1 MPGGLDWGMNVTR
14 HFSDTRTD
22 QGRVRFLLSAGR
34 VCLMAEGPGWTH
46 RSAHDTLA
54 DAATFLAALPRLNG
68 GLYRQALDELEQQ
81 LAFERGYR
89 GAA

>member
-1 MPGGLDWGMNVTR
+1 MNVTR

-22 QGRVRFLLSAGR
+22 QGRVRFLLASGR

-54 DAATFLAALPRLNG
+54 DAATFLALLPGLEG
-68 GLYRQALDELEQQ
+68 GLYRQALDDLEHQ
-81 LAFERGYR
+81 LAFERGYL

>member
-1 MPGGLDWGMNVTR
+1 MNVTR

-22 QGRVRFLLSAGR
+22 QGRVRFLLASGR

-54 DAATFLAALPRLNG
+54 EAATFLAILSRLDG
-68 GLYRQALDELEQQ
+68 GLYRQALDDLEHQ
-81 LAFERGYR
+81 LAFERGYP